1 MTENIGVFVSL
12 QIIIIILSVC
22 YRESVFNVK
31 NI

>member
-12 QIIIIILSVC
+12 QIIIIILSVY

-31 NI
+31 KI